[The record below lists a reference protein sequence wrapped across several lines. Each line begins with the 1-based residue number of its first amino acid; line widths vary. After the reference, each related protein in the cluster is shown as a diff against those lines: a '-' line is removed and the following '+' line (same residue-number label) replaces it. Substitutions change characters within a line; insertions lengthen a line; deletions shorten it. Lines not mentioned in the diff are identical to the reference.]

1 MNNISRWDPFRDLLT
16 MRGAMDRL
24 LDSSLGEQGEWSKP
38 EWALP
43 LDVTENENEYVVKAS
58 IPGMKP
64 EDLDITYNNNMLTI
78 RGETKSEEEKEDTRY
93 HLRERR
99 FGSFSRSITLP
110 TSVNAGKIKASYD
123 AGVLTLQLPKAEESK
138 PRRIQ
143 IQSGGGQKV
152 IEGKVS
158 NGSKN

>member
-1 MNNISRWDPFRDLLT
+1 MNSISRWDPFRDLLT

-24 LDSSLGEQGEWSKP
+24 LDSSFGEQTDWSNVN
-38 EWALP
+38 WALP

-58 IPGMKP
+58 IPGVKP
-64 EDLDITYNNNMLTI
+64 EDMDITYNNNTLTI
-78 RGETKSEEEKEDTRY
+78 RGETKSEVEKEDTRY
-93 HLRERR
+93 HMRERR

-110 TSVNAGKIKASYD
+110 SSVDAGKIRANYD
-123 AGVLTLQLPKAEESK
+123 AGVLTLQLPKAEEAK

-158 NGSKN
+158 NGSK